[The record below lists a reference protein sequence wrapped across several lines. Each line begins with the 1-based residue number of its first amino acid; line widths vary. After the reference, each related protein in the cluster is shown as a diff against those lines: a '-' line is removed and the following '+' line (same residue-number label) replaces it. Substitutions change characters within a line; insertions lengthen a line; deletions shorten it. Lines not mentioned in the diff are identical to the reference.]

1 MILCDTSAGSVPSL
15 VDNIIPIVIGATV
28 TIIILLTTAV
38 LLLIVFLIVLL
49 YYKRNKVINHYIM
62 SL

>member
-1 MILCDTSAGSVPSL
+1 MILCDTSASSVPSL

-28 TIIILLTTAV
+28 TIIILLAIAI
-38 LLLIVFLIVLL
+38 LLLIVFLVLV
-49 YYKRNKVINHYIM
+49 YYKRNKVINHCIV